1 MPGPH
6 CAKRAR
12 QEPTIGGECKP
23 CAFGRKQRGVD
34 FRSKP
39 LQLRRVTLENSA
51 VTALASEER
60 AADLGEKTPRK
71 ATRAEIAAL
80 ARALSQ
86 SFAGD
91 PFVDGWL
98 VRDDER
104 KATRR
109 EHLMRLT
116 LQDLSRDLNETY
128 TLPGL
133 PGCAVW
139 KRPGEHKLPPW
150 RELLLI
156 PGFARVSGVGRI
168 PELLRVFAQLESLH
182 AKHAPDTHYYLHI
195 IGVSP
200 EHQCSGVGTA
210 LMAPMMA
217 RFDAEGVPAYLETFK
232 ERNVPFYER
241 HGFRVVDQQELDR
254 LPTGWFMRRDPQ
266 N

>member
-1 MPGPH
+1 MPADQSRKEAH
-6 CAKRAR
+6 CGTLDGAR
-12 QEPTIGGECKP
+12 CKP
-23 CAFGRKQRGVD
+23 CALRRKERGVD
-34 FRSKP
+34 FRSKA
-39 LQLRRVTLENSA
+39 LQGRRVTLENSA
-51 VTALASEER
+51 VPELASD
-60 AADLGEKTPRK
+60 AQADSASKTPRR
-71 ATRAEIAAL
+71 ATRDEIGTL
-80 ARALSQ
+80 ARALSR
-86 SFAGD
+86 SFEGD

-109 EHLMRLT
+109 EHLMRTT
-116 LQDLSRDLNETY
+116 LRELSRDLNETY

-156 PGFARVSGVGRI
+156 PAFARVSGARRI
-168 PELLRVFAQLESLH
+168 PELLRAFAQLEHLH
-182 AKHAPDTHYYLHI
+182 AKHAPHAHYYLHI

-200 EHQCSGVGTA
+200 EHQCNGVGTA
-210 LMAPMMA
+210 LMAPMTA
-217 RFDAEGVPAYLETFK
+217 RFDAERLPAYLETFK
-232 ERNVPFYER
+232 ERNVAFYER
-241 HGFRVVDQQELDR
+241 HGFRVVDEKRLDP